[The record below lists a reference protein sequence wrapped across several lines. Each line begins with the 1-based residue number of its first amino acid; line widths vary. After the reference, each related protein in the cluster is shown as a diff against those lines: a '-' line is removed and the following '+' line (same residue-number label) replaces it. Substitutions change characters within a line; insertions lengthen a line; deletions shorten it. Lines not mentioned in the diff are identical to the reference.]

1 MQRKWE
7 WRRKENESRK
17 VDGGCHEGAWQPGG
31 KVKEEKLSIVM
42 ACASDDGENLCMS
55 LKIMGDVANIADM
68 LNSALIAHIKEAGV
82 PLEDAVDGLR
92 KCWRAM
98 NEAEG

>member
-1 MQRKWE
+1 MRAEKWME
-7 WRRKENESRK
+7 AVMKELGSLE
-17 VDGGCHEGAWQPGG
+17 E

-82 PLEDAVDGLR
+82 SLEDAVDGLR